1 MGHVG
6 FFTDSLLRS
15 RTKAASNRIWRVST
29 DFVFVSHLVRFNS
42 HCIVKKKRSQIPCWT
57 DNLYGYL
64 HCCLFRDSIHLL
76 LPSSDLWHLVVVRL
90 VFTRVSEERM
100 SALCAS
106 LNTKEAC
113 LQNVATHLLLHYSAV
128 PWHRRP

>member
-42 HCIVKKKRSQIPCWT
+42 HCIVKKKGAKYPVEPIIYMVIFTVVSLEIVYT
-57 DNLYGYL
+57 FY
-64 HCCLFRDSIHLL
+64 CLLQTYDTLL
-76 LPSSDLWHLVVVRL
+76 
-90 VFTRVSEERM
+90 
-100 SALCAS
+100 
-106 LNTKEAC
+106 
-113 LQNVATHLLLHYSAV
+113 
-128 PWHRRP
+128 